1 MERSEIEHYYQTV
14 APKVTNYLVANG
26 TPYAMA
32 CDIVQETFL
41 KLWKMR
47 EEVDSVEVRVVG
59 LIYTIARNLRNDKY
73 RHDKFMTY
81 KESFQEHELVDD
93 TPVTLPSDGDYLK
106 QRLTAALAQLPPLLR
121 EAFLLFQVSEL
132 SIREIAMQLNITESL
147 VKVRIFRAKQ
157 KLKALLADLGA
168 LV

>member
-1 MERSEIEHYYQTV
+1 MDQAGIEKLYHTV

-26 TPYAMA
+26 TPHPIA

-41 KLWKMR
+41 RLWKMR
-47 EEVDSVEVRVVG
+47 DELECEEARVTG
-59 LIYTIARNLRNDKY
+59 LIYTIARNIRNDKA

-81 KESFQEHELVDD
+81 KDEFMEHELVSED
-93 TPVTLPSDGDYLK
+93 TVTAASDNDYLK
-106 QRLTAALAQLPPLLR
+106 QRLTAALAELPPLLR

-132 SIREIAMQLNITESL
+132 SIREIAQQLNITDSL

-157 KLKALLADLGA
+157 KLKERLADLGSW
-168 LV
+168 